1 MHSVEVVLDDE
12 SDRWIR
18 RQWTALAEAG
28 VPSQARHSADSRG
41 ESNRPH
47 VTLALTSQIDPEVE
61 SRLRDAVG
69 ALPVPITIGGLLVF
83 GSTRFVLARLV
94 VPNAAVLA
102 LQAAVMAALPDGAD
116 ATVDRHCTFAPG
128 RWTAHITLGRRLT
141 AADVGTAMHA
151 LAGVPRSRGADGAL
165 TRARRWDMVAKQ
177 EHWLDPAG

>member
-116 ATVDRHCTFAPG
+116 ATVDRHGTFAPG

-141 AADVGTAMHA
+141 AADVGTAVQA
-151 LAGVPRSRGADGAL
+151 LAGVPPPQGAHGAL
-165 TRARRWDMVAKQ
+165 TRARRWNMVAKQ
-177 EHWLDPAG
+177 EDWLTPAG